1 MKRLVLAAVLAA
13 ALGVLGAA
21 IADDAAETPYTVME
35 MQIVG
40 QDFVGLV
47 PEGIRMDSRSSGVV
61 IEGLLAGATT
71 QGVDYMLYRHD
82 GVGVLDTRG
91 FAVHPDGVTS
101 SVTMKGFLGEPMP
114 GMIEAMLDIDF
125 EPPDVDIPLHG
136 AAWFQTMAPQYAF
149 LNHTVFG
156 CTGTV
161 NLVQGVARITC
172 RSLAP

>member
-47 PEGIRMDSRSSGVV
+47 PEGIRIDSYSSGV
-61 IEGLLAGATT
+61 ITEGLLAGATA
-71 QGVDYMLYRHD
+71 QGVDYILYRHD
-82 GVGVLDTRG
+82 GVGVLDIRG

>member
-21 IADDAAETPYTVME
+21 IADDAAETPYIVME

-47 PEGIRMDSRSSGVV
+47 PEGIRIDSYSSGV
-61 IEGLLAGATT
+61 ITEGLLAGATA
-71 QGVDYMLYRHD
+71 QGVDYILYRHD
-82 GVGVLDTRG
+82 GVGVLDIRG